1 MPGAPVFSH
10 GYKDVG
16 QEPDKTQ
23 AEAPKILA
31 ATFPKNAKF
40 SIGHPQQA
48 GRLPSPQLPGHICP
62 P

>member
-1 MPGAPVFSH
+1 MPGTPVFSH

-40 SIGHPQQA
+40 SMGHPA
-48 GRLPSPQLPGHICP
+48 
-62 P
+62 